1 MNIYNEYEVLEKH
14 IQLSKELDL
23 LNHLGKRI
31 IKDIEHKKHIRQK
44 KSGVYVFTIE
54 INTIYN
60 LLSDVTN
67 IKKFNKLRL
76 FFCMQYYLDELL
88 FDEIKTL
95 ESFQIED
102 ESYNLTDLY
111 FNQSSWNK
119 IDDTEN
125 IEETLNITSDK
136 FLNSDE
142 AMLIRDYELRYKSFL
157 DKLNIY
163 LEHRNQTN
171 YIRKKISR
179 ITNRINNKFTHVTE
193 LIDQIIKEDI
203 H

>member
-14 IQLSKELDL
+14 IFISRELFL

-31 IKDIEHKKHIRQK
+31 LKEIENRKHIRQK
-44 KSGVYVFTIE
+44 KSGSYVFTIE

-95 ESFQIED
+95 ENFQIED
-102 ESYNLTDLY
+102 ESYKLTDLY
-111 FNQSSWNK
+111 FNQSTWNK
-119 IDDTEN
+119 MDDN
-125 IEETLNITSDK
+125 IEENLNISNDK

-142 AMLIRDYELRYKSFL
+142 AIIIRNYELRYKSFL
-157 DKLNIY
+157 NKINSYIDN
-163 LEHRNQTN
+163 RNQTN
-171 YIRKKISR
+171 YIRKQISR
-179 ITNRINNKFTHVTE
+179 ITNRINTKFLNTMD
-193 LIDQIIKEDI
+193 LIDNIIKEDI

>member
-31 IKDIEHKKHIRQK
+31 IKEIEHKKHIRQK
-44 KSGVYVFTIE
+44 KSGAYVFIIE

-102 ESYNLTDLY
+102 ESYRLTDLY

-119 IDDTEN
+119 IDNTEN
-125 IEETLNITSDK
+125 IEEALNITNDK

-142 AMLIRDYELRYKSFL
+142 AMLIRNYELRYKSFL

-179 ITNRINNKFTHVTE
+179 ITNRINTKFSNTTE
-193 LIDQIIKEDI
+193 LIDKIIKEDI

>member
-1 MNIYNEYEVLEKH
+1 
-14 IQLSKELDL
+14 
-23 LNHLGKRI
+23 
-31 IKDIEHKKHIRQK
+31 
-44 KSGVYVFTIE
+44 
-54 INTIYN
+54 
-60 LLSDVTN
+60 
-67 IKKFNKLRL
+67 
-76 FFCMQYYLDELL
+76 MQYYLDELL

-102 ESYNLTDLY
+102 ESYKLTDLY

-119 IDDTEN
+119 IDDTE
-125 IEETLNITSDK
+125 ILNITNDK

-157 DKLNIY
+157 DKLNSY

-179 ITNRINNKFTHVTE
+179 ITNRINTKFSHTTE
-193 LIDQIIKEDI
+193 LIDKIIKEDI

>member
-14 IQLSKELDL
+14 IHLSKELDI

-31 IKDIEHKKHIRQK
+31 IKEIEQKKHIRQK
-44 KSGVYVFTIE
+44 KSGAYVFTIE
-54 INTIYN
+54 ITTIYN
-60 LLSDVTN
+60 LLCDVTN

-102 ESYNLTDLY
+102 DSYKLTDLY
-111 FNQSSWNK
+111 FNQSTWNK
-119 IDDTEN
+119 IDEEEN
-125 IEETLNITSDK
+125 LNISNDK

-142 AMLIRDYELRYKSFL
+142 AVLIRTYEFRYKSYL
-157 DKLNIY
+157 DRLNNY

-179 ITNRINNKFTHVTE
+179 ITNRINIKFSNTTD
-193 LIDQIIKEDI
+193 LIDKIIKEDI

>member
-31 IKDIEHKKHIRQK
+31 IKEIEHKKHIRQK
-44 KSGVYVFTIE
+44 KSGAYVFTIE

-95 ESFQIED
+95 DSFQIED
-102 ESYNLTDLY
+102 ESYKLTDLY
-111 FNQSSWNK
+111 FNQSTWNK
-119 IDDTEN
+119 ID
-125 IEETLNITSDK
+125 EEEDLNISNDK
-136 FLNSDE
+136 FFNSDE
-142 AMLIRDYELRYKSFL
+142 ALLIRDYELRYKSYL
-157 DKLNIY
+157 DKLNNY

-179 ITNRINNKFTHVTE
+179 ITNRINTKFSNTTE
-193 LIDQIIKEDI
+193 LIDKIIKEDI